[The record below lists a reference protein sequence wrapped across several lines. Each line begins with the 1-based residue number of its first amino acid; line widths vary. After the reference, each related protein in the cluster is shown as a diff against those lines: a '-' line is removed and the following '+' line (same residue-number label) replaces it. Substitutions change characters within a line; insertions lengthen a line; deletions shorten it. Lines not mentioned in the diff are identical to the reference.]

1 MRLTLS
7 DCGPGCGDREV
18 VHEGLLLEPG
28 YAYNVVP
35 HAHRHA
41 REGKFILRLFAKQV
55 RRTVGRWSADWPARS
70 AGAGTSGCVSSW
82 RVLATADGLPGRFRV
97 SSRCWW
103 SACPTRTASS

>member
-1 MRLTLS
+1 M
-7 DCGPGCGDREV
+7 

-55 RRTVGRWSADWPARS
+55 RRAVGRWSCQPTGPRARQES
-70 AGAGTSGCVSSW
+70 GHAGLCVVMAGLGGC
-82 RVLATADGLPGRFRV
+82 
-97 SSRCWW
+97 
-103 SACPTRTASS
+103 